1 MSVRRTNALAFIFVT
16 ILLDVIGFGV
26 IIPVLPRLISE
37 LGHENLVDASQDG
50 GWLLFTFALAQFIF
64 SPILG
69 GLSDKYGRRPVL
81 LISLFGFGLDYIFMA
96 FAPTLGWLFVGR
108 AIAGITGASFTTA
121 SAYIADISEPEK
133 RAQNFGLIGA
143 AFGIGFIIGPALGGI
158 VGGHFGVRA
167 PFILAAILCFLNLA
181 YGYFI
186 LPESLLPENRRPF
199 SWKRA
204 NPVGSLMQL
213 RKYPVVSGLV
223 VSLVLIYI
231 AAHAVQS
238 NWAYYTMFRFGW
250 TEATVGWSLALVGL
264 LIGLVQGV
272 LIRIVNPKIGAK
284 KSVYIG
290 MSLYALGL
298 VLFAFADKSWM
309 MFLFLVPY
317 CLGGIA
323 GPALQGIISSQVA
336 PNEQGELQG
345 SLTSL
350 MAVTS
355 IIGPLMM
362 NNLFYY
368 FSRTGAP
375 VYFPGAPFVAGA
387 ILIIVGT
394 IFAANTLR
402 RRYINAE
409 LKHYPSGKD

>member
-1 MSVRRTNALAFIFVT
+1 MSVKRSSALSFIFVT

-37 LGHENLVDASQDG
+37 LGHENLIHAAQDG

-81 LISLFGFGLDYIFMA
+81 LLSLFGFGLDYIFMA
-96 FAPTLGWLFVGR
+96 LAPTLGWLFVGR

-121 SAYIADISEPEK
+121 SAYIADISAPEK

-143 AFGIGFIIGPALGGI
+143 AFGIGFIIGPALGG
-158 VGGHFGVRA
+158 VVSGHFGVRA
-167 PFILAAILCFLNLA
+167 PFILAAVLCFLNFA

-186 LPESLLPENRRPF
+186 LPESLLPENRRSF

-204 NPVGSLMQL
+204 NPVGSLLQL
-213 RKYPVVSGLV
+213 RKYPVISGLV
-223 VSLVLIYI
+223 VSLVLLYI

-238 NWAYYTMFRFGW
+238 NWAYYTMYRFGW

-272 LIRIVNPKIGAK
+272 IIRFLNPKIGAK
-284 KSVYIG
+284 NAVYIG
-290 MSLYALGL
+290 MALYAFGL
-298 VLFAFADKSWM
+298 VLFAFAETSWM
-309 MFLFLVPY
+309 MFVFLLPY

-336 PNEQGELQG
+336 QNEQGELQG
-345 SLTSL
+345 GLTSL

-362 NNLFYY
+362 NNLFYF
-368 FSRTGAP
+368 FSRRTAP
-375 VYFPGAPFVAGA
+375 IYFPGAAFIAGA
-387 ILIIVGT
+387 ILVIAGT
-394 IFAANTLR
+394 FFAAYTLR
-402 RRYINAE
+402 HRYIIADV
-409 LKHYPSGKD
+409 KHSPTSKE